1 MVYTENEISPL
12 QIEWVCL
19 DNKKIDSQ
27 PQTILERTNTFY
39 YHILIANEEA
49 DSKACISY
57 LPFFPH
63 LFQLKRSRIEKKILT
78 FYFCTDS
85 NKSNCLKSNCTDS
98 NKSTFAHKGYHDY
111 INFLFC
117 WPVWG
122 PNIAYILFRRILTCH
137 GYPCK
142 HKGNLR
148 EYKNSVHKIAKL

>member
-98 NKSTFAHKGYHDY
+98 NKSTFAHKGYHGSWLHQLSILLARLRPKY
-111 INFLFC
+111 CIHIIQTNINLP
-117 WPVWG
+117 W
-122 PNIAYILFRRILTCH
+122 ISL
-137 GYPCK
+137 
-142 HKGNLR
+142 
-148 EYKNSVHKIAKL
+148 